1 MIAKH
6 GNRAQTSLS
15 GSADVLMSLSPKAPN
30 LSNPTSENLA
40 QVYYQTNY
48 AFLFAPNFHSGMK
61 HAAQVRRELGL
72 RTIFNLLGPLAN
84 PVDWALEAR
93 LVGVAYQ
100 ELGPIFA
107 EALGLSG
114 AKKALV
120 VCGQEDLDEIS
131 CAGKTNC
138 WMWREVPNEKFKDSG
153 RDEDDVTSDDDA
165 EPEFK
170 YMLET
175 FQLQPSDFGL
185 PSHPLSEVGGGK
197 LPKENAVKLMSI
209 LRNELPPDD
218 PILDFVLMN
227 TAALLVISGVLE
239 GNDHQGEEVIKER
252 GPGGGMWKE
261 GVRKARWCIE
271 TGRALQELEK
281 FIDFTN

>member
-1 MIAKH
+1 MLAKH

-15 GSADVLMSLSPKAPN
+15 GSADVLMSMAPKAPK
-30 LSNPTSENLA
+30 LSNPTAENLA
-40 QVYYQTNY
+40 QSYETTNY
-48 AFLFAPNFHSGMK
+48 AFLFAPNFHPGMK

-72 RTIFNLLGPLAN
+72 RTIFNLMGPLAN

-107 EALGLSG
+107 AALRLSG
-114 AKKALV
+114 ATKALV
-120 VCGQEDLDEIS
+120 VCGEEDLDEIS

-138 WMWREVPNEKFKDSG
+138 WMLREVPNKQFKGTDQ
-153 RDEDDVTSDDDA
+153 DEDDVTSDDDA

-170 YMLET
+170 CELET
-175 FQLQPSDFGL
+175 FQLHPADFGL

-197 LPKENAVKLMSI
+197 LPKENAAMLMSI
-209 LRNELPPDD
+209 LRNELSPDD
-218 PILDFVLMN
+218 PILHFVLMN

-239 GNDHQGEEVIKER
+239 GDDGEDVIKER

-261 GVRKARWCIE
+261 GIRKARWCIE
-271 TGRALQELEK
+271 SGKALQELER
-281 FIDFTN
+281 FIDFTNHV